1 MGSSILGEIGE
12 YVGKLVELFK
22 SSPPDVVAVV
32 ISGSAILG
40 FAAALVWKKLTAKI
54 IRPDEHVAPA
64 SATNCEKE
72 KEEIKGLQAKLAKY
86 SKIGRAH
93 V

>member
-40 FAAALVWKKLTAKI
+40 
-54 IRPDEHVAPA
+54 
-64 SATNCEKE
+64 
-72 KEEIKGLQAKLAKY
+72 LQQ
-86 SKIGRAH
+86 H
-93 V
+93 